1 MACPKPRFKLCELS
15 AAELWTSGAFE
26 QLSPTHLNR
35 EEEAAQGQKA
45 QPEELQQRQHPQGG
59 ATRSSPPCG
68 PAAIAHGEGGGGSG
82 DVYRGREASEEHGD
96 EHAVVAGADA
106 GVEPHAVVVV
116 PRFDFKKEDFNFLK
130 KMYYLTLVSS
140 HTQWWSYLDSI

>member
-1 MACPKPRFKLCELS
+1 MACPKLRFKLCELS

-26 QLSPTHLNR
+26 QLSATHLNR
-35 EEEAAQGQKA
+35 EEEAAQGQNA
-45 QPEELQQRQHPQGG
+45 QPEELQQRQRPQGG

-82 DVYRGREASEEHGD
+82 DVYRRREASEEHGD

-106 GVEPHAVVVV
+106 GVEPHTVVVV
-116 PRFDFKKEDFNFLK
+116 PRFNCGKKRRGF
-130 KMYYLTLVSS
+130 
-140 HTQWWSYLDSI
+140 